1 MKRKV
6 KEVTE
11 KAVTLRTKPLLI
23 PQEKRKPN
31 PLNKWIKETKNS
43 YQVTR
48 KDICYVYRNIIFA
61 KTFGELKEMM
71 GDITKDHEKRDK
83 YPVFVVAII
92 AGVLADIARG
102 NMANITKMLQ
112 FIFPD
117 VMKGFDTE
125 NLVNRLQD
133 GYDEIINLEM
143 ALRKLE
149 GDDAINI
156 VDKMMMAQDA
166 SYEVKNA

>member
-1 MKRKV
+1 M
-6 KEVTE
+6 
-11 KAVTLRTKPLLI
+11 LI

-83 YPVFVVAII
+83 YPVFVVAIV

-117 VMKGFDTE
+117 VMKGFDPE
-125 NLVNRLQD
+125 NLANRLQD